1 MGFAAGVVELWPS
14 GRTRADAEL
23 RGVRFSERKPVLSDP
38 RVQHL

>member
-23 RGVRFSERKPVLSDP
+23 RGSGFRKGN
-38 RVQHL
+38 QC